1 MRTTCLLF
9 VLLSSV
15 GALPSCGST
24 GSDGQSGV
32 VGGAVEPDYKYP
44 WVVTTLGTLTC
55 GGVLI
60 DPKWVLTAAHCV
72 ETVATRVSFRRTDP
86 YTGAVHEDQR
96 VVVGPGFL
104 DGVVFAPMYKHGWPD
119 HDIALVKLKQ
129 PFTVSPYIQTVG
141 LPTSTRNAG
150 VVGTLASVSH
160 TMLLPE
166 DKVAIFRAPIPQD
179 GSAPYFDIF
188 TTDASGSLCP
198 GDSGSGFVTYEN
210 GRATVR
216 GIASLAHFTN
226 CMTASG
232 HTVDFAD
239 VFAHRDW
246 ILETIGMTDYFLAG
260 NTRVRVS
267 GRASRGVMGIACFN
281 PYGTMWGPLNVLGVQ
296 LGANCEPAQ
305 GQSVVC
311 SLNAAQMGPTQ
322 LAITGFTMKTTCAP
336 HGTSLESLPFTA
348 NWASY
353 YGLAP
358 VSPDPVG
365 ICIREFTCRVGP
377 PEVFYNPEGG
387 GLAW

>member
-1 MRTTCLLF
+1 M
-9 VLLSSV
+9 
-15 GALPSCGST
+15 
-24 GSDGQSGV
+24 
-32 VGGAVEPDYKYP
+32 
-44 WVVTTLGTLTC
+44 
-55 GGVLI
+55 
-60 DPKWVLTAAHCV
+60 
-72 ETVATRVSFRRTDP
+72 
-86 YTGAVHEDQR
+86 
-96 VVVGPGFL
+96 
-104 DGVVFAPMYKHGWPD
+104 
-119 HDIALVKLKQ
+119 
-129 PFTVSPYIQTVG
+129 
-141 LPTSTRNAG
+141 
-150 VVGTLASVSH
+150 
-160 TMLLPE
+160 
-166 DKVAIFRAPIPQD
+166 
-179 GSAPYFDIF
+179 
-188 TTDASGSLCP
+188 
-198 GDSGSGFVTYEN
+198 TYEN

-348 NWASY
+348 NRASY

-365 ICIREFTCRVGP
+365 ICIRELACNSPPRGLLQSRRRRVSVVGLSQTPPCFARCRDVAFVGSIVLIKCAQVP
-377 PEVFYNPEGG
+377 TFFPSARRVATFS
-387 GLAW
+387 LRRSVS